1 LLQLAGKGFDTVL
14 AEFMVMGSSML
25 IMRHLRITA
34 ARIGINM
41 STAEAPHHQQQQ
53 QQLPSNFQQHNKAQ
67 KHCTATEE
75 QLQQQQHK
83 KAVQQQLP
91 VTSSLPH
98 ITVVTLQANAA
109 NGALTLL
116 TMLLPR
122 PHRCVELR

>member
-14 AEFMVMGSSML
+14 AEIMVMGSSML

-34 ARIGINM
+34 ARIGINI
-41 STAEAPHHQQQQ
+41 STAEAPHHHQQ

-67 KHCTATEE
+67 KDCTATEE

-91 VTSSLPH
+91 VT
-98 ITVVTLQANAA
+98 
-109 NGALTLL
+109 
-116 TMLLPR
+116 
-122 PHRCVELR
+122 